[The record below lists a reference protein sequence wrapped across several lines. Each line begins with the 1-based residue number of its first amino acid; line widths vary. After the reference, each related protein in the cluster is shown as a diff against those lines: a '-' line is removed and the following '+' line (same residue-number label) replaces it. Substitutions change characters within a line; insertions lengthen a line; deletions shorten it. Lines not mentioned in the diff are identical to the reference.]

1 MGWVKPESPST
12 PWTSTVAPKTEYK
25 PLPSPPTVWSTGLG
39 GIDNWEVRRLPLV
52 NIQGKTGYVAE
63 VTPEGKVLVEQAMIL
78 VQGSD
83 GVKEVPVKVDA
94 EGRLVLASDVTVN
107 VEGLVVDL
115 GQIKQGPPGT
125 EPWPVELSSAG
136 TPVPV
141 ELTGKKEALIKGTH
155 DSSGSIASGSAEDI
169 AIEPTVGTIAE
180 LVWFRMSV
188 SAPPGATSGTHK
200 VEVGITAASAHYVMY
215 TRSAQYNEPIVF
227 TLADLLSMTGQLR
240 MWTFTSVDPLVIKY
254 TNSTNVAQTNAR
266 HLRTRRIERSVF

>member
-63 VTPEGKVLVEQAMIL
+63 VTPEGKVLVEQATIL

-94 EGRLVLASDVTVN
+94 EGRLVLASGVTVN
-107 VEGLVVDL
+107 AEGLVVDL

-141 ELTGKKEALIKGTH
+141 ELTGNVVEPLPTAFKIRSTGHKQNVAVAAGATGVILSDWLVDCGTKIAVGVQH
-155 DSSGSIASGSAEDI
+155 KDGAHNYYVYMDEYGTGAIYQFSTPILGSS
-169 AIEPTVGTIAE
+169 
-180 LVWFRMSV
+180 
-188 SAPPGATSGTHK
+188 SAPTNPG
-200 VEVGITAASAHYVMY
+200 
-215 TRSAQYNEPIVF
+215 TRVLSTPK
-227 TLADLLSMTGQLR
+227 DLRSLR
-240 MWTFTSVDPLVIKY
+240 VTVAIRNQDTVDHVYDNLEAFIW
-254 TNSTNVAQTNAR
+254 
-266 HLRTRRIERSVF
+266 